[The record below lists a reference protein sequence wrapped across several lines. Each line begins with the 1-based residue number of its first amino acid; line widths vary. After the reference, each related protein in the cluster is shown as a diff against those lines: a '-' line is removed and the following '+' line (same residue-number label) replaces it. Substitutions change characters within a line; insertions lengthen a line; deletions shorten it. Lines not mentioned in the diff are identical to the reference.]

1 MAEKTNRMVVCVLVN
16 RAKQRTTSNPILI
29 PIESQKNYCPFT
41 SSATIAH
48 VSVGLRIVSMVFK
61 TTPQKQMWK
70 ELGEVRHI
78 TRLPGS
84 DSYNLTQADA
94 DMSKFSQGRAHAVVD
109 MAIALNG
116 DRKPFTYISYFI

>member
-1 MAEKTNRMVVCVLVN
+1 MAEKTNRMVVWVLVN

-61 TTPQKQMWK
+61 TNTKTRC
-70 ELGEVRHI
+70 GESWAKIDISR
-78 TRLPGS
+78 GC
-84 DSYNLTQADA
+84 
-94 DMSKFSQGRAHAVVD
+94 VD
-109 MAIALNG
+109 VTAA
-116 DRKPFTYISYFI
+116 T